1 MKTAVIFYSLDGN
14 CSFVAEEIKEKLN
27 SDVIQ
32 LHPSSEKKRSG
43 LFKFF
48 WCCGL
53 MFSHYNTPLKPYTFD
68 PSSYD
73 LIIIG
78 APVWAS
84 SPAAPIKTFIFQAG
98 IKGKKIAL
106 FVCHAGGKGDA
117 LDKLKAMLPNNELLE
132 EADFINP
139 AKTKSDKIK
148 NQIAD
153 WVKRISTV

>member
-1 MKTAVIFYSLDGN
+1 MKTAVIYYSLDGN

-32 LHPSSEKKRSG
+32 IHASSERKRWG
-43 LFKFF
+43 PFKFF

-53 MFSHYNTPLKPYTFD
+53 MFSHYNPPLKPYTFD
-68 PSSYD
+68 PSAYD

-84 SPAAPIKTFIFQAG
+84 SPAAPIKTFISQAG

-117 LDKLKAMLPNNELLE
+117 MDKFKAMLPGNELLE
-132 EADFINP
+132 EADFVSP

-148 NQIAD
+148 KQIAF
-153 WVKRISTV
+153 WVKRISAV

>member
-27 SDVIQ
+27 SELIQ
-32 LHPSSEKKRSG
+32 LRVKNEKKRWG
-43 LFKFF
+43 PFKFF

-53 MFSHYNTPLKPYTFD
+53 MFSNKNPPLEPYTFD
-68 PSSYD
+68 PSAYD

-78 APVWAS
+78 TPVWAS
-84 SPAAPIKTFIFQAG
+84 SPAAPMKTFISEKG
-98 IKGKKIAL
+98 ITGKKIAL

-117 LDKLKAMLPNNELLE
+117 LEKFKVLLPGNEIVE
-132 EADFINP
+132 EADFISP

-148 NQIAD
+148 KQIAF
-153 WVKRISTV
+153 WVKRISAV

>member
-27 SDVIQ
+27 SDLIQ
-32 LHPSSEKKRSG
+32 LHVKNEKKRRG
-43 LFKFF
+43 PFKFF

-53 MFSHYNTPLKPYTFD
+53 MFSNKNPPLEPYTFD
-68 PSSYD
+68 PSAYD

-84 SPAAPIKTFIFQAG
+84 SPAAPIKTFISEKG
-98 IKGKKIAL
+98 ITGKKIAL

-117 LDKLKAMLPNNELLE
+117 LEKFKALLPGNEIIE
-132 EADFINP
+132 EADFISP
-139 AKTKSDKIK
+139 AKTKSEKK
-148 NQIAD
+148 KKQIAY
-153 WVKRISTV
+153 WVKRISGE

>member
-1 MKTAVIFYSLDGN
+1 
-14 CSFVAEEIKEKLN
+14 VAEEIKEKLN

>member
-1 MKTAVIFYSLDGN
+1 M
-14 CSFVAEEIKEKLN
+14 AEEIKEKLN